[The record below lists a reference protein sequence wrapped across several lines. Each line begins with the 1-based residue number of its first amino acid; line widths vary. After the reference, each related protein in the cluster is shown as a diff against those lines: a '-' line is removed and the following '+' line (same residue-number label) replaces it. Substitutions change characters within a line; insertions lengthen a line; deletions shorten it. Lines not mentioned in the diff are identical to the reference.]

1 MGMMRAR
8 WYTANKHAVYAS
20 RGVRRPLFVCRRTVV
35 VGGVV
40 VVVLVV
46 GTQCECAAR
55 MRWILHTHTQQQQ
68 NKCDVSDTPKTNTHS
83 DTHTDLGGGVGF
95 GGVRRTTEIREWC
108 FGVNTVLTRFRVC
121 VCVRVDPSKICKRIR
136 NVAAAEC
143 EAALHTLRATVQN
156 KRRVRARMRERE
168 RVREQEN

>member
-83 DTHTDLGGGVGF
+83 DTHTDLGGF

-121 VCVRVDPSKICKRIR
+121 VCVCVWTLPRFVSEFAMSPPPNVRRLFTHSEPQYKIKD
-136 NVAAAEC
+136 E
-143 EAALHTLRATVQN
+143 
-156 KRRVRARMRERE
+156 
-168 RVREQEN
+168 